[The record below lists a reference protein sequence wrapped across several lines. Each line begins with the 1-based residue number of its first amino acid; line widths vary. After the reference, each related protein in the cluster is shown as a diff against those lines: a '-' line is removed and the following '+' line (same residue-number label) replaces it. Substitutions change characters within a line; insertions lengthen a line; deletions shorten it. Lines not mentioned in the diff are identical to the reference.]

1 MMQHINLDELKTK
14 INIRGIKTKTMV
26 DHKNATIKALFLDKG
41 ESIPNHQV
49 PVDVT
54 FFILEGKGELTIGE
68 SIYKVRP
75 NDTVTCPP
83 NTVMSVKANADSPL
97 SFINIKTP
105 GIKVTK

>member
-1 MMQHINLDELKTK
+1 MQHFNLDDIKTE
-14 INIRGIKTKTMV
+14 INIRGIKTKPMV
-26 DHKNATIKALFLDKG
+26 HHKNATIKNLMLGKG

-54 FFILEGKGELTIGE
+54 FFILEGEGQLTIGDAT
-68 SIYKVRP
+68 YKVRP

-83 NTVMSVKANADSPL
+83 NTVMSVKANEDSPL

>member
-1 MMQHINLDELKTK
+1 MQHYNLKDIKTE
-14 INIRGIKTKTMV
+14 INIRGIKAKTMV
-26 DHKNATIKALFLDKG
+26 DHKNATIKNLMLGKG

-54 FFILEGKGELTIGE
+54 FFILEGQGQISIGDAK
-68 SIYKVRP
+68 YNVKV
-75 NDTVTCPP
+75 NDIVTCPP
-83 NTVMSVKANADSPL
+83 NTLMSVKADDDSPL